1 MSKKGT
7 IIGIISSLLLG
18 VTIPLV
24 VGVVDKFV
32 NPSSS
37 EPTEEYVPLA
47 PEFLEKPTDGS
58 SPKDHSIYDNYR
70 IAGGVLSLTE
80 NFRTVQKG
88 NAVSEMV
95 LENNQIVTAERI
107 INDDV
112 AYTTYLT
119 TSSFVNSTNQKLYLE
134 DKVLVREGKVK
145 NGSSEYDNN
154 EPYSYSY
161 DYIYE
166 NLGWTPFEMSPYI
179 INEDTIIS
187 SKVIENS
194 NYPYSME
201 FILDNK
207 DSIDHNKREVR
218 YNANALSY
226 PKYEQVKVTISLDN
240 DWRVLEIK
248 TDDIYD
254 ITVKLGISMTVPV
267 NSKLVEKFY
276 YDDYQISSLDSY
288 SYFSSY
294 FEIEVDD
301 EEEIIK
307 EKTAL
312 DYLLDVAFD
321 VILNGSTFNV
331 KGTALGNEIDGK
343 INIQFDITKLSG
355 NIIGLFDDLYFKY
368 DGDLYLSYLKHDY
381 KFNDE
386 FLNHL
391 LNVGNQGMIETAS
404 LISQNEQNE
413 EKDVMG
419 DLINNLTLTKN
430 DNYVT
435 VSGIFEQEEMKLQFD
450 FNFFEIEQ
458 GTILRSIVLSGNFE
472 GEEFDITLT
481 TTASKIEY
489 EEKEYNDLSS
499 ATWLVD
505 ELVEISSYQGY
516 QLQLDYLLDGYD
528 LDLAVNIYDDKIL
541 CIFNVED
548 SNNQNVTI
556 ELYYIDEI
564 FYLELEKYIVEVE
577 KENLELLMEYIEE
590 IIKDDNN
597 NSSNETEIVAL
608 EETGE
613 QQELLDVLY
622 EVIDEVSMI
631 DDEHMNISL
640 LLSKI
645 DENLPDTDLVLS
657 IENEDLKVNI
667 KDYNIDLFVSEY
679 SSDIVLPVGKQ
690 IYNKEVFEV
699 IKTHYSNL
707 KSLYNKDT
715 IQLEINDVILSSE
728 NGEINIDGEYTKNGS
743 NYSLELEF
751 TNRVKMKLRV
761 IYLNE
766 KYYLSL
772 GEDSYSINL
781 ILNKEQMDTFIEYSD
796 KIMEYILGEQDFDI
810 SVEQFISELVDEI
823 MAILSGSSLDMSL
836 GEVLYNLTRILD
848 SSYLEVDKRNVIVE
862 FDETSIQIYKLGENY
877 MMMVEGVEYNDYQI
891 QGDVTLKERTYTISV
906 DSSSFIDISTIF
918 NDLGIEIK

>member
-321 VILNGSTFNV
+321 VVLNGSTFNV

-516 QLQLDYLLDGYD
+516 QLRLDYLLDGYD

-667 KDYNIDLFVSEY
+667 KDYDIDLFVSEY

>member
-489 EEKEYNDLSS
+489 EEKEYSDLSS

-516 QLQLDYLLDGYD
+516 QLQFDYLLDGYD

-564 FYLELEKYIVEVE
+564 FYLELEKYVVEVE
-577 KENLELLMEYIEE
+577 KDNLELLMEYIEE

-645 DENLPDTDLVLS
+645 DENLPDTDLVIS

-707 KSLYNKDT
+707 ESLCNKDT